1 MARATAAELAHAL
14 RIDEDDP
21 RLTPLLAAYDPFLT
35 RIIGKS
41 PVPEP
46 VQKEAL
52 ILIAAYAYD
61 RPITPGSSWV
71 AILRNSGAQNLMGP
85 WVKRSAGV
93 IGQTDADIGGQT
105 TGQTADIPQSV
116 LDRIPSADPGPN
128 QMWATDDVNKPDW
141 RDIGG
146 GSTGHGRLYLND
158 YVLSYGIC
166 AADGTNRQEM
176 GRFTVTD
183 MAVTIPFEGATQLRP
198 RFYFEFSETRVLNWI
213 LFDNVPFTDHW
224 TKLEGENIWYYNLD
238 ASDGSPYVMDIFS
251 RSDVLTP
258 DPFSVDKATNTLVD
272 NEEDDEA
279 YMTVRTTFRAIA
291 RRVKQATMRIPGIA
305 YIVRQSDVDAA
316 TKVGVTEDGLDNT
329 RMMTIRMVF
338 RFVREYV
345 SAEFVKNLLESL
357 RDNARLDATAIKGL
371 SGSAASS
378 GWATKPLVPE
388 SEGFL
393 ADRNGSAIT
402 NDSQKRQYRYLG
414 RQIAL
419 GGIPA
424 EANALY
430 LTSDVGIATV
440 VAIADL
446 ETAASYGGAEFEEV
460 HFVQYNVV
468 SNQFYFAFIGLALE
482 TGTRRLLARIVRQMD
497 PTLGRDIQG
506 TAGASNR
513 FDISNIKVDYIV

>member
-21 RLTPLLAAYDPFLT
+21 RLSPLLAAYDPFLT
-35 RIIGKS
+35 KIIGS
-41 PVPEP
+41 NPVPEP

-52 ILIAAYAYD
+52 ILITAYAYD

-105 TGQTADIPQSV
+105 TGQTVDIPQGV
-116 LDRIPSADPGPN
+116 LDRIPSANPGPN
-128 QMWATDDVNKPDW
+128 QMWATDDVNEPDW
-141 RDIGG
+141 RDIDGG
-146 GSTGHGRLYLND
+146 GTGHGRLYLND

-183 MAVTIPFEGATQLRP
+183 MAVTIPFEGGTDIRP
-198 RFYFEFSETRVLNWI
+198 RFYFEFSETRILNWI
-213 LFDNVPFTDHW
+213 LFDGVLFTEHW
-224 TKLEGENIWYYNLD
+224 TKLEDLNIWYYNLD

-258 DPFSVDKATNTLVD
+258 DPFSVDKATNILVD

-305 YIVRQSDVDAA
+305 YIVRQADVDAA
-316 TKVGVTEDGLDNT
+316 TKVGVTEDSLDNT

-371 SGSAASS
+371 STSAASG
-378 GWATKPLVPE
+378 GWATKAFVPE
-388 SEGFL
+388 AEGFQHT
-393 ADRNGSAIT
+393 ASGGRR
-402 NDSQKRQYRYLG
+402 SQAQNRSYGYLG
-414 RQIAL
+414 RQVQIN
-419 GGIPA
+419 GIPA

-446 ETAASYGGAEFEEV
+446 ETAATFSGAEFSEI

-468 SNQFYFAFIGLALE
+468 NNQVYIALIGLALE
-482 TGTRRLLARIVRQMD
+482 TGTRRLLMRVVSQIDLV
-497 PTLGRDIQG
+497 TGRDILG
-506 TAGASNR
+506 TAGQTNR
-513 FDISNIKVDYIV
+513 FAISNIKVDYIV